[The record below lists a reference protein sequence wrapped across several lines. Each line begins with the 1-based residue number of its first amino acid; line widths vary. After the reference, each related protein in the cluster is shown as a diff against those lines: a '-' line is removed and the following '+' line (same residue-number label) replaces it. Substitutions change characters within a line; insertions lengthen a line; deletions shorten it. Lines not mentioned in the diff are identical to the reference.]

1 MRNWRRVAEITAAGV
16 LAFAVPPQ
24 GSTQVKVGDF
34 SARLSGVLSPGYT
47 ADYGNQTGSDHTWAL
62 GGAGTLSGDYYTPS
76 FLSYDASFYIN
87 QSRANSNFQ
96 SISNASGL
104 DLSSEIFGGSHFPG
118 SVTWSKAYDREGD
131 YDIPGLANY
140 VTHGNSNTFG
150 INWGENVPGLPS
162 FSAGWQTG
170 SSNYSVYG
178 IDEEGTNHF
187 DSLNLHASDDLD
199 GFGIGAFYNLGR
211 SRSLIPEVL
220 AGEQSAET
228 DSSSGA
234 YGFNLS
240 HSLPLSGSA
249 SAGINHSN
257 YSTTFLGST
266 SSGTVDLTTAL
277 ATLHPTEKLS
287 LNTSLNYS
295 DNLTGQLIEAIVAA
309 GGAVPSTSNERSNS
323 LDLMAA
329 MGYAATE
336 HLATEASWE
345 RRSQTF
351 LGESY
356 TVDSLSAGG
365 SYMRALYGGTLNSSL
380 SLTENLGD
388 QNNGNNLGFSANASY
403 ARIIAGWHTN
413 GTFGYAQNVETLLVT
428 YMNSYYNYNFNARR
442 NWGKFNLDVG
452 AGGGRTALTQE
463 AGTES
468 DSQSYDGSV
477 GYGRWINVNGGYTK
491 ADGQALL
498 TGSGLTTSPIP
509 PPVLPSS
516 LFSLYGGK
524 SYSMALSST
533 PVKNLIL
540 TAAYAKSDSDISSE
554 GLSSTNSNNEFT
566 ALIQYQTRKLSWNS
580 GYARLVQGFSGSG
593 LPAQMIGSYYFGVSR
608 WFNIF

>member
-1 MRNWRRVAEITAAGV
+1 MAAASV
-16 LAFAVPPQ
+16 LALAIPPHGRAQ
-24 GSTQVKVGDF
+24 MKVGNF
-34 SARLSGVLSPGYT
+34 TTKLSGVISPGYS
-47 ADYGNQTGSDHTWAL
+47 ADYGNQIGSDHSWAF
-62 GGAGTLSGDYYTPS
+62 GGAGTLSGDYYTPN
-76 FLSYDASFYIN
+76 FLTYDASFYIN
-87 QSRANSNFQ
+87 QSRADSNFQ
-96 SISNASGL
+96 SISNASGI

-118 SVTWSKAYDREGD
+118 SVTWSKAYNREGD

-150 INWGENVPGLPS
+150 INWSENLPDTPS

-178 IDEEGTNHF
+178 LNEEGTNNF
-187 DSLNLHASDDLD
+187 DSVNLHAGYTLS
-199 GFGIGAFYNLGR
+199 GFGMGAFYNAG
-211 SRSLIPEVL
+211 SSKSLIPDVL
-220 AGEQSAET
+220 AGEQSEET

-240 HSLPLSGSA
+240 HALPLSGSA

-266 SSGTVDLTTAL
+266 SSGTVDLTNAI
-277 ATLHPTEKLS
+277 ATLHPTQKLAVT
-287 LNTSLNYS
+287 TSLNYS

-309 GGAVPSTSNERSNS
+309 GGAVPNATNERSNS
-323 LDLMAA
+323 LDLLTEA
-329 MGYAATE
+329 GYAATE
-336 HLATEASWE
+336 HLEAQASWE

-356 TVDSLSAGG
+356 TVDSLSAGA
-365 SYMRALYGGTLNSSL
+365 SYMREIYGGTFNGSA
-380 SLTENLGD
+380 SLTENLGNQD
-388 QNNGNNLGFSANASY
+388 SENNMGFSANASY
-403 ARIIAGWHTN
+403 SRMVANWHTN
-413 GTFGYAQNVETLLVT
+413 ATFGYAQNVETLLVT
-428 YMNSYYNYNFNARR
+428 YMNSYYNYNFNTRR
-442 NWGKFNLDVG
+442 NWGKFNIDLG
-452 AGGGRTALTQE
+452 AGGGRTALTQQ

-468 DSQSYDGSV
+468 DSQSYDAGV
-477 GYGRWINVNGGYTK
+477 GYGRWINANGGYTK

-498 TGSGLTTSPIP
+498 TGAGLTTSPIP

-524 SYSMALSST
+524 SYSFALSST
-533 PVKNLIL
+533 PAKNLIL
-540 TAAYAKSDSDISSE
+540 TAAYAKSDSNLYSE
-554 GLSSTNSNNEFT
+554 GLSSSNSNNEFT

>member
-1 MRNWRRVAEITAAGV
+1 VAASA
-16 LAFAVPPQ
+16 LAFAIHPQ
-24 GSTQVKVGDF
+24 VTAQVKVGNF
-34 SARLSGVLSPGYT
+34 TTKLSGVISPGYS
-47 ADYGNQTGSDHTWAL
+47 ADYGNQTGSDHSWAF
-62 GGAGTLSGDYYTPS
+62 GGAGTLSGDYYTPN

-96 SISNASGL
+96 SISNASGI

-140 VTHGNSNTFG
+140 VTHGNSNTVG
-150 INWGENVPGLPS
+150 INWSENLPDAPS

-170 SSNYSVYG
+170 SSNYTVYG
-178 IDEEGTNHF
+178 IDEEGTNNF
-187 DSLNLHASDDLD
+187 DSLNLHTSYNLS
-199 GFGIGAFYNLGR
+199 GFGMGAFYNLGT
-211 SRSLIPEVL
+211 SNSVIPEVF
-220 AGEQSAET
+220 AEEQSAET

-240 HSLPLSGSA
+240 HRLPLSGSA
-249 SAGINHSN
+249 SAGINHSD

-266 SSGTVDLTTAL
+266 SSGTVDLTNAI
-277 ATLHPTEKLS
+277 ATIHPTQKLAVT
-287 LNTSLNYS
+287 TSLNYS

-309 GGAVPSTSNERSNS
+309 GGAVPSTSNERSDS
-323 LDLMAA
+323 LDLMTEA
-329 MGYAATE
+329 GYAATE
-336 HLATEASWE
+336 HLETEASWE

-351 LGESY
+351 LGENY
-356 TVDSLSAGG
+356 TVDSYSAGA
-365 SYMRALYGGTLNSSL
+365 SYMRELFGGTFNGSS
-380 SLTENLGD
+380 SLTENLGNQD
-388 QNNGNNLGFSANASY
+388 SENNLGFSANASY
-403 ARIIAGWHTN
+403 SRIIAGWHTN
-413 GTFGYAQNVETLLVT
+413 GTFGYAQNVETLVVT
-428 YMNSYYNYNFNARR
+428 YMNSYYNYNFNTRR
-442 NWGKFNLDVG
+442 NWGKFNIDLG
-452 AGGGRTALTQE
+452 AGGGRTALTGQ

-468 DSQSYDGSV
+468 DSQSYDGAV
-477 GYGRWINVNGGYTK
+477 GYGKWLNASGGYTK

-498 TGSGLTTSPIP
+498 TGAGLTTSPIP

-524 SYSMALSST
+524 SYSLGLSST

-540 TAAYAKSDSDISSE
+540 TAAYAKSDSNVFSQ
-554 GLSSTNSNNEFT
+554 GLSSSNSNNEFT

-593 LPAQMIGSYYFGVSR
+593 VPAQMIGSYYFGVSR